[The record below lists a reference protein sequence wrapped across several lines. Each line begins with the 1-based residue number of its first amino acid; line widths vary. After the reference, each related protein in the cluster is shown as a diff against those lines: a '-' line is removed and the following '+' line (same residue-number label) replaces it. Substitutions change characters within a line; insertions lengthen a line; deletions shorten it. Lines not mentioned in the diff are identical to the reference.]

1 MQQKLDRR
9 TMEEKTIEVGTLY
22 DLNKQIIS
30 QLPEMPQEQIQEQLF
45 KIKEWIAA
53 SDTNYIMLLCREK
66 ADYTLFH
73 FCGRRMVISWE
84 KDIPS
89 NTIKALEECIKNR
102 GILMSI
108 NKATE
113 DAWEIWIKDFF
124 DKEIHMYMLFECG
137 QMVIEI

>member
-1 MQQKLDRR
+1 MSKD
-9 TMEEKTIEVGTLY
+9 KSIAIGTLY
-22 DLNKQIIS
+22 DLNKQVIS

-45 KIKEWIAA
+45 KIKKWIAA
-53 SDTNYIMLLCREK
+53 SEANYMMLLCREK

-73 FCGRRMVISWE
+73 FCGRGIVVSWE

-89 NTIKALEECIKNR
+89 NAIKALEECIKNR

-108 NKATE
+108 NKAAE

-124 DKEIHMYMLFECG
+124 NKEVHMYMLFECDS
-137 QMVIEI
+137 MIIDI